1 MSRVAT
7 IDELHVPVDYGTP
20 QIQVRL
26 DRPAWNKL
34 CNFLAIVPFPI
45 LERNFAPE
53 DEVGIL
59 VLREEAT
66 GKIPDVLDYIRDM
79 DAAPVWY
86 SPFEHDPESCK
97 ECGNEE
103 ARPYPEHLDSI
114 FCQGCARTAQLRK
127 DAMVEQFH
135 WVQRW
140 FAKGLEFGDLS
151 SIALGGVS
159 AIASALNVQPDEL
172 EA

>member
-7 IDELHVPVDYGTP
+7 VGELYVPIDYGTP

-34 CNFLAIVPFPI
+34 CKFLDMIPFPI

-59 VLREEAT
+59 VLKEEAT
-66 GKIPDVLDYIRDM
+66 GKIPDVLACIQDM
-79 DAAPVWY
+79 DAAPFWY
-86 SPFEHDPESCK
+86 SPFEHDPMSCK
-97 ECGNEE
+97 ECGNKE
-103 ARPYPEHLDSI
+103 ARPYPEHVNAV
-114 FCQGCARTAQLRK
+114 FCEGCARTAQLRK
-127 DAMVEQFH
+127 DAMTEQFH

-140 FAKGLEFGDLS
+140 FARGLEFGDLS
-151 SIALGGVS
+151 SIAQGGVA
-159 AIASALNVQPDEL
+159 AIAAALNIQRDEL
-172 EA
+172 KA